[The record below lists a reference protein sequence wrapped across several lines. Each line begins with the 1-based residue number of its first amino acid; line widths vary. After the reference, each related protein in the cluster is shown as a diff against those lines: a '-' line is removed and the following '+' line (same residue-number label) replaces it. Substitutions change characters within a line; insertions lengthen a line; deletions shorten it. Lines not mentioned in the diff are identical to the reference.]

1 VPDPAADLVA
11 KARAGDGRAR
21 ADLLAQYRPFIGARA
36 AKVVGHYVD
45 DGDDLASVA
54 LIAFNEAIDAYDA
67 GRGVSFLT
75 FSETVIRRRL
85 IDHLRKTGREA
96 STPLSAF
103 ETEDE
108 EGDLRNPVETS
119 LAVAAYTE
127 DQDAAMR
134 RDEIAAYAQVL
145 ARFGVSFAELVDAAP
160 KHQDA
165 RESAQGAARSL
176 VSRPELVRLLEETGR
191 LPLRELAEIVPLS
204 RKTLERQRKYVLAV
218 ALALLGDFPYLKEYF
233 S

>member
-1 VPDPAADLVA
+1 MPDPAADLVTRA
-11 KARAGDGRAR
+11 QAGEAQARE
-21 ADLLAQYRPFIGARA
+21 DLLARYRPFIGARA

-45 DGDDLASVA
+45 DSDDLASVA
-54 LIAFNEAIDAYDA
+54 LIAFNEAIDAFDA

-85 IDHLRKTGREA
+85 IDHLRRSGRDA

-103 ETEDE
+103 EMEDD

-119 LAVAAYTE
+119 VAMAAYSDDHE
-127 DQDAAMR
+127 AAMR
-134 RDEIAAYAQVL
+134 RDEIAAYAQIL
-145 ARFGVSFAELVDAAP
+145 ARYGVSFAELVDVAP

-176 VSRPELVRLLEETGR
+176 VSNPELVRLMEETGR
-191 LPLRELAEIVPLS
+191 LPLRELAKIVPLS

-233 S
+233 A